1 MQKTAKNKILTF
13 FSALQKELIK
23 KGQENQLEQ
32 KELKEMVDKLQ
43 NQLSS
48 RDVEL
53 RSKEIELHRRQN
65 SLDEERRK
73 FETEKEITLAK
84 LKEDQVRLQVKPNT
98 LFNLSFLLLLLF
110 ASKLL
115 EMGK

>member
-1 MQKTAKNKILTF
+1 M
-13 FSALQKELIK
+13 IK

-73 FETEKEITLAK
+73 FETEKEITLDK
-84 LKEDQVRLQVKPNT
+84 LQEDQVRLQVKPNT

>member
-1 MQKTAKNKILTF
+1 M
-13 FSALQKELIK
+13 IK

-84 LKEDQVRLQVKPNT
+84 LKEDQVRLQVKN
-98 LFNLSFLLLLLF
+98 LIFNLSFLLLLLF